1 MRDAADGSASARPAR
16 VPLLVKIAP
25 DLADDDVL
33 AVADLALELGLDG
46 IIATNTTIAR
56 DGLASDPAEVE
67 RVGAGGLSGR
77 PLRSRATEV
86 VRLLRERV
94 GPDLTLV
101 GVGGIT
107 TADDARER
115 LAAGA
120 TLLQGYTAFVY
131 EGPWWPRRVVRGLR
145 GSRMTTDTAAP
156 ERTPLHVA
164 GELLATRRIGAYHH
178 LTVVAP
184 GVAERFRPGT
194 FVAVSTGAERL
205 ARRAFWIHRVKP
217 SGGYGATLELVVEV
231 RGPGTRWLAAQTPG
245 TPLQV
250 TGPLGRPF
258 ALPAEAVPCL
268 LVGEGYAAAPLFPLA
283 ERLRERDCA
292 VSLLVAGS
300 DEAHLLSALE
310 ARRSARAVTVVT
322 GDGSVGQRGT
332 RRRRGRGGAAA
343 LGRRRRLRR
352 RLGAHAARRRR
363 GGRGGRRLEPGRP
376 RAAADLRHRPVPGLP
391 GPGRRRER
399 RAPAGP
405 GVRRRPRAPRR
416 PGRLGRAGRDR

>member
-1 MRDAADGSASARPAR
+1 MRDAADGSTGARPAR

-33 AVADLALELGLDG
+33 AVADLALETGLDG

-67 RVGAGGLSGR
+67 RIGAGGLSGR
-77 PLRSRATEV
+77 PLRSRATDV
-86 VRLLRERV
+86 VRMLRERV
-94 GPDLTLV
+94 GPDLALV

-131 EGPWWPRRVVRGLR
+131 QGPLVAAPRRPRPAR
-145 GSRMTTDTAAP
+145 SRMTTTSP

-164 GELLATRRIGAYHH
+164 GALLATRRIGAFHH

-184 GVAERFRPGT
+184 GVAERFRPGA
-194 FVAVSTGAERL
+194 FVAVSTGAKRL
-205 ARRAFWIHRVKP
+205 ARRAFWIHKVKT

-231 RGPGTRWLAAQTPG
+231 RGPGTAWLAAQAPG

-332 RRRRGRGGAAA
+332 VADLVGQALQRSGAAVVYA
-343 LGRRRRLRR
+343 AGSVPTL
-352 RLGAHAARRRR
+352 HAVAS
-363 GGRGGRRLEPGRP
+363 GGRG
-376 RAAADLRHRPVPGLP
+376 
-391 GPGRRRER
+391 R
-399 RAPAGP
+399 RAPGARWP
-405 GVRRRPRAPRR
+405 SSSR
-416 PGRLGRAGRDR
+416 